1 MVNISVPP
9 LMFTCICCAIMPRYT
24 NTVANYGRIAQSLI
38 CIMYILVAYGRACA
52 WRCSCR
58 GCENPLRAHAATCPQ
73 GYILNAFQHIPT
85 VIAQPPAFSIPHEED
100 DRREMKHARVRTY
113 VLNWTMRVAAYRG
126 TEAIRQQCL
135 HTLML
140 MHQRTMTYM
149 SRVTIGDHSRW
160 YCPMSSYEW

>member
-9 LMFTCICCAIMPRYT
+9 LMFTCICCAIMPRCT
-24 NTVANYGRIAQSLI
+24 NTIANYGRIAQSLI
-38 CIMYILVAYGRACA
+38 CIMYILVAYVRACA

-100 DRREMKHARVRTY
+100 DDRREMKHARVRTDVRTELDHAGRGVQRYRSYSTAVFTHAY
-113 VLNWTMRVAAYRG
+113 VDAS
-126 TEAIRQQCL
+126 
-135 HTLML
+135 
-140 MHQRTMTYM
+140 TYYD
-149 SRVTIGDHSRW
+149 IQE
-160 YCPMSSYEW
+160 SSYYR